1 LESLP
6 HEYDGHRTRAA
17 GPPVGDGQV
26 DRYRVAAAPD
36 RVIDAIAR
44 SLVAGSMFGYS
55 FSDSSS
61 AVFVG
66 KVMRDGSFDLR
77 RPRGVTTAP
86 RVAVLRGKVEPADG
100 VAVVAVRYGLH
111 PVVVIARGA
120 WLLFLG
126 LTAVVI
132 GPASLGGAPELLW
145 VLAVFAF
152 IIGLMFVPSEL
163 LARADRAK
171 LRSDLETILPAVG
184 STALER
190 DA

>member
-1 LESLP
+1 
-6 HEYDGHRTRAA
+6 
-17 GPPVGDGQV
+17 
-26 DRYRVAAAPD
+26 
-36 RVIDAIAR
+36 
-44 SLVAGSMFGYS
+44 MFGYS

-126 LTAVVI
+126 LIAVVI
-132 GPASLGGAPELLW
+132 GPA
-145 VLAVFAF
+145 
-152 IIGLMFVPSEL
+152 
-163 LARADRAK
+163 
-171 LRSDLETILPAVG
+171 
-184 STALER
+184 
-190 DA
+190 

>member
-1 LESLP
+1 
-6 HEYDGHRTRAA
+6 
-17 GPPVGDGQV
+17 
-26 DRYRVAAAPD
+26 
-36 RVIDAIAR
+36 
-44 SLVAGSMFGYS
+44 M
-55 FSDSSS
+55 
-61 AVFVG
+61 
-66 KVMRDGSFDLR
+66 
-77 RPRGVTTAP
+77 
-86 RVAVLRGKVEPADG
+86 
-100 VAVVAVRYGLH
+100 RYGLH
-111 PVVVIARGA
+111 PVDVIARGA

-132 GPASLGGAPELLW
+132 VPASLGGAPELLW

-171 LRSDLETILPAVG
+171 LRSDLETILRAVG

>member
-1 LESLP
+1 M
-6 HEYDGHRTRAA
+6 
-17 GPPVGDGQV
+17 
-26 DRYRVAAAPD
+26 AAAPD

-132 GPASLGGAPELLW
+132 VPASLGGAPELLW

-171 LRSDLETILPAVG
+171 LRSDLETILRAVG